1 MPILPLTSASV
12 LVGVVGNL
20 LPHRRSG
27 ESSWRSCASGQHLLR
42 QGPDENFGQV
52 VLIDDHDAEFDWLT
66 ITRTLIDTIPWP
78 MPKRYRV
85 SQLRSRV
92 FFTYACDSIGCH
104 QHNPSLQGM
113 NTRGS
118 FPSGTAFPFA
128 MHKTRCQHHN
138 RRVANNFAPKLQ
150 LFHINSAEHTGTPMT
165 WNQTSE
171 LKLAWLCEVPDNLVR
186 FLRR

>member
-1 MPILPLTSASV
+1 MA
-12 LVGVVGNL
+12 L
-20 LPHRRSG
+20 LCQRSTPPPPGSGRKFRPSRLDRRSRCRVRLADYHADAHRHYSVAHA
-27 ESSWRSCASGQHLLR
+27 EALSG
-42 QGPDENFGQV
+42 
-52 VLIDDHDAEFDWLT
+52 
-66 ITRTLIDTIPWP
+66 
-78 MPKRYRV
+78 V
-85 SQLRSRV
+85 SVGSRV